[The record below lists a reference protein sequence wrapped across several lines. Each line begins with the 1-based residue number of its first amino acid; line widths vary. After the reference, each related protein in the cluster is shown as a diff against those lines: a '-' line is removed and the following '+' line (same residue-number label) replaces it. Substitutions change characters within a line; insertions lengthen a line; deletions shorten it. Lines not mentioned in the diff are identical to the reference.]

1 MFDQKVRACSRLVH
15 KYLERAASPFPDLT
29 NVTTF
34 FNTDTELSTVQAI
47 ACKDGSVCVED
58 TPAYSLFGESLDFV
72 LSQCD
77 ELPPAWK
84 AMSL

>member
-77 ELPPAWK
+77 D
-84 AMSL
+84 